1 MIYNICIVLSF
12 LSTSVAFINTQ
23 ILPTREFSKS
33 LLFTQHNDKNENS
46 RVDRFKEEAAKL
58 RQEASEIEIA
68 LREEARVKG
77 VSEEMI
83 NKLIPITR
91 PRPRQTPKTAS
102 KTRLFKYRRC
112 YSYDIRVGENKI
124 KQHNIKMEFKKF

>member
-1 MIYNICIVLSF
+1 MKFITCIVLSF

-33 LLFTQHNDKNENS
+33 LLFTQHNDKNENN

-77 VSEEMI
+77 VPEEMI
-83 NKLIPITR
+83 NKLIPITI
-91 PRPRQTPKTAS
+91 PRPTPQSAS
-102 KTRLFKYRRC
+102 KTLQNAKENYTELPANT
-112 YSYDIRVGENKI
+112 IRSKLGYL
-124 KQHNIKMEFKKF
+124 HP